1 MSPSSGRLKEEFR
14 KGLITAV
21 FFSIGFAVIMV
32 HNRLLTEG
40 TGFKPQS
47 FLMPVIGGLIA
58 GKVLLSV
65 DMLPFVD
72 AFPRKPMIYNIGWK
86 TSLYVAVGVV
96 FLYVD
101 PFVRHLVKG
110 AGLYASHSQAWHEL
124 MLPRTWAIVIW
135 VVVLMLIFVTVKE
148 TSRTIGKDRLQRM
161 IFGRRDSP
169 VAEIR
174 PRDAA

>member
-1 MSPSSGRLKEEFR
+1 MSPSVARLKDELR
-14 KGLITAV
+14 KGLTTAV
-21 FFSIGFAVIMV
+21 FFAIGFVVIMV

-47 FLMPVIGGLIA
+47 FVMALVGGLIA

-72 AFPRKPMIYNIGWK
+72 AFPHKPMIYNIGWK
-86 TSLYVAVGVV
+86 SSLYVVAGVV
-96 FLYVD
+96 FLYMD
-101 PFVRHLVKG
+101 PFVKHLVKG

-148 TSRTIGKDRLQRM
+148 TSRVIGKDDLKRM
-161 IFGRRDSP
+161 FFGRRDAP
-169 VAEIR
+169 VTEIR
-174 PRDAA
+174 RRDAA

>member
-1 MSPSSGRLKEEFR
+1 MSTAVARLKEEFR

-40 TGFKPQS
+40 TGFKPES
-47 FLMPVIGGLIA
+47 FVMALVGGLVA
-58 GKVLLSV
+58 GKVLVSV

-72 AFPRKPMIYNIGWK
+72 AFPHKPMIHNIAWK
-86 TSLYVAVGVV
+86 TSLYVAAGVM
-96 FLYVD
+96 FLYFD
-101 PFVRHLVKG
+101 PFVKHLVKG

-135 VVVLMLIFVTVKE
+135 VTVLMLIFVTVKE
-148 TSRTIGKDRLQRM
+148 TSRVVGKESLKSM
-161 IFGRRDSP
+161 FFGRRDTP
-169 VAEIR
+169 AQIHQ
-174 PRDAA
+174 RDAA

>member
-1 MSPSSGRLKEEFR
+1 MSTAVARLKEEFR

-21 FFSIGFAVIMV
+21 FFSIGFLVIMV

-47 FLMPVIGGLIA
+47 FLMAVIGGLIA

-86 TSLYVAVGVV
+86 TSLYVAAGVV

-101 PFVRHLVKG
+101 PFVRHLFKG

-124 MLPRTWAIVIW
+124 MLPRTWATLIW

-148 TSRTIGKDRLQRM
+148 MSRVVGKDQLKSM
-161 IFGRRDSP
+161 FFGRRDTP
-169 VAEIR
+169 AQIHQ
-174 PRDAA
+174 RDAA

>member
-1 MSPSSGRLKEEFR
+1 MSPAVARLKEEFR

-21 FFSIGFAVIMV
+21 FFSIGFLVIMV

-40 TGFKPQS
+40 TAFKPQS
-47 FLMPVIGGLIA
+47 FVMALVGGLIA
-58 GKVLLSV
+58 GKVLVSV

-72 AFPRKPMIYNIGWK
+72 AFPHKPMIYNIGWK
-86 TSLYVAVGVV
+86 TSLYVAAALV

-148 TSRTIGKDRLQRM
+148 TSRVIGKDKLKHM
-161 IFGRRDSP
+161 FLGRRDTP
-169 VAEIR
+169 ATEIR

>member
-1 MSPSSGRLKEEFR
+1 MSPSVARLKEEFR
-14 KGLITAV
+14 KGLITAI
-21 FFSIGFAVIMV
+21 FFSIGFVVIMV

-47 FLMPVIGGLIA
+47 FLMAVIGGLIA

-86 TSLYVAVGVV
+86 TALYVAAGVV

-148 TSRTIGKDRLQRM
+148 TSRVIGKDQLKHLY
-161 IFGRRDSP
+161 FGRRDTP
-169 VAEIR
+169 ATEIR
-174 PRDAA
+174 RRDAA